1 MFQKQRRKFEKLCRK
16 VVWLPWQHIYGSK
29 AGSVLQLGGQA
40 LPRVT
45 EKRHLGVSLARNLRW
60 GQHIDCLIKKVS
72 ASVALCKSL
81 AYRHHLPAVV
91 IKQFYVSYI
100 RSKLEYCSAV
110 WCGASQHSL
119 RRLERIQLQLARA
132 ISRIFSGSSSAILS
146 AAGLPTLAWRRRE
159 HCLLVLW
166 KVRNGQGPPQLEAL
180 LPAAASSRSTVSL
193 RSSHS
198 LEFPPSSTSR
208 HLSSFFCKTIPIWNA
223 LPSHVVSCGSAASF
237 CRSVRKH
244 FNDDKY
250 THGLV

>member
-1 MFQKQRRKFEKLCRK
+1 MQ
-16 VVWLPWQHIYGSK
+16 
-29 AGSVLQLGGQA
+29 
-40 LPRVT
+40 
-45 EKRHLGVSLARNLRW
+45 
-60 GQHIDCLIKKVS
+60 
-72 ASVALCKSL
+72 
-81 AYRHHLPAVV
+81 
-91 IKQFYVSYI
+91 
-100 RSKLEYCSAV
+100 
-110 WCGASQHSL
+110 CGA
-119 RRLERIQLQLARA
+119 EPANVACDAWTNTALARA

-146 AAGLPTLAWRRRE
+146 AAGLPTLAWHSQE

-223 LPSHVVSCGSAASF
+223 LPSHVVFCCSAASF
-237 CRSVRKH
+237 GRSVRKH

>member
-1 MFQKQRRKFEKLCRK
+1 MLKGCM
-16 VVWLPWQHIYGSK
+16 VVMAIYIYGSK

-45 EKRHLGVSLARNLRW
+45 EKRRHLGISLAQNLRW

-72 ASVALCKSL
+72 ASAALCKSL

-110 WCGASQHSL
+110 WCGASQRSL

-146 AAGLPTLAWRRRE
+146 AVGLPTLAWRRRE
-159 HCLLVLW
+159 HCLIVL
-166 KVRNGQGPPQLEAL
+166 
-180 LPAAASSRSTVSL
+180 
-193 RSSHS
+193 
-198 LEFPPSSTSR
+198 
-208 HLSSFFCKTIPIWNA
+208 
-223 LPSHVVSCGSAASF
+223 
-237 CRSVRKH
+237 
-244 FNDDKY
+244 
-250 THGLV
+250 